1 VIDDER
7 LQELLSQASSLYNN
21 GEYRGAIGA
30 WQEALTVD
38 PGSRKAMEGIRMATL
53 LLGEWEPRGP
63 GAAPDEA
70 APVQADGAAGGGPE
84 VPPEEMEATVDLGVA
99 RVRQLLAERKYQE
112 AIEGAR
118 ALLPMAPQ
126 AEEIQRLIDE
136 AQQAFE
142 AAPFVEEHLTLAR
155 ELLEQERFAEAE
167 AECRKIFVLDKKHPE
182 GRALLKQIRDRVQ
195 GSLQRAASQLG
206 GMTVKLTLPEVLAA
220 GARPAP
226 AAPSTT
232 EPTGG
237 LARGQEEVE
246 ACSRLEE
253 VFAATGAE
261 GAAGEAPA
269 LEPPE
274 TSGAA
279 PFEMPGSPQEPT
291 IVEAKTIVPP
301 SMRMQPA
308 RPATG
313 PAAGPPQ
320 AASDRAKAPTV
331 SIPVAD
337 SAAADDPSAWEM
349 ELTQLNLKEG
359 ERGLLRGTAAKA
371 TGIPVD
377 PGDGVDLMSLL
388 DNDVGGGSGMPGAGT
403 ATAPRAPGGPA
414 PPAGVGGAAPLD
426 PSTIPTRKAAVRP
439 KEAPRTGV
447 AARETPADHE
457 AEFAAPTTRTRGAE
471 RPPVPAPAATGS
483 RSSFLKF
490 AALLGILVLAGGGV
504 AWWFF
509 FQPRTSSGAGS
520 PGQLATPPAGSP
532 AGPATATAEGPIP
545 TPIGG
550 SGRPQTREPSE
561 REEASVASA
570 PPAIEINEVPVGAPP
585 VGTTPATEPGRPL
598 AVRREPI
605 KPAGAA
611 PLSPEEARRKVAAYT
626 ADGQRLMRL
635 GKWREARA
643 KFNAVLALDPVN
655 FGAKELAD
663 QAQAKIEEEQRLQDD
678 VDSARR
684 LIAEKDFENALRKLY
699 RLPRDRGLGDLDLF
713 IRNAWFNWAAILMK
727 AGNAGEALQ
736 KLSEVLAID
745 PADAEALKL
754 QEVAERYVSR
764 AKDRVY
770 FAFTAGLKLR
780 AYDQK

>member
-1 VIDDER
+1 MIDDER

-63 GAAPDEA
+63 GAAPEEA

-126 AEEIQRLIDE
+126 SEEIQRLIDE

-220 GARPAP
+220 G
-226 AAPSTT
+226 
-232 EPTGG
+232 
-237 LARGQEEVE
+237 
-246 ACSRLEE
+246 
-253 VFAATGAE
+253 
-261 GAAGEAPA
+261 EAPA

-274 TSGAA
+274 TSGAD

-371 TGIPVD
+371 TGTPVD

-388 DNDVGGGSGMPGAGT
+388 DNDVGGGSEKPGAGT

-457 AEFAAPTTRTRGAE
+457 AESTAPTTRTRGAE
-471 RPPVPAPAATGS
+471 RPPVPAATGS

-490 AALLGILVLAGGGV
+490 AALLGILVLVGGGV

-520 PGQLATPPAGSP
+520 PGQLAMPPAGSP
-532 AGPATATAEGPIP
+532 AGAATATAEGPIP

-561 REEASVASA
+561 REEASVASE
-570 PPAIEINEVPVGAPP
+570 PPAIEISEVPVGAPP
-585 VGTTPATEPGRPL
+585 VGTTPATDPGRPL

-626 ADGQRLMRL
+626 ADGERLMRL

-684 LIAEKDFENALRKLY
+684 LISEKDFENALRKLY

-713 IRNAWFNWAAILMK
+713 IRNAWFNWAVILMK
-727 AGNAGEALQ
+727 AGNAAEALQ

-745 PADAEALKL
+745 PDDAEALKL

>member
-1 VIDDER
+1 MIDDER

-63 GAAPDEA
+63 GAAPEEA

-118 ALLPMAPQ
+118 ALLPMAPHS
-126 AEEIQRLIDE
+126 EEIQRLIDE

-220 GARPAP
+220 G
-226 AAPSTT
+226 
-232 EPTGG
+232 
-237 LARGQEEVE
+237 
-246 ACSRLEE
+246 
-253 VFAATGAE
+253 
-261 GAAGEAPA
+261 EAPA

-274 TSGAA
+274 TSGAD

-371 TGIPVD
+371 TGTPVD

-388 DNDVGGGSGMPGAGT
+388 DNDVGGGSEKPGAGT

-457 AEFAAPTTRTRGAE
+457 AESTAPTTRTRGAE
-471 RPPVPAPAATGS
+471 RPPVPAATGS

-490 AALLGILVLAGGGV
+490 AALLGILVLVGGGV

-520 PGQLATPPAGSP
+520 PGQLAMPPAGSP
-532 AGPATATAEGPIP
+532 AGAATATAEGPIP

-561 REEASVASA
+561 REEASVASE
-570 PPAIEINEVPVGAPP
+570 PPAIEISEVPVGAPP
-585 VGTTPATEPGRPL
+585 VGTTPATDPGRPL

-713 IRNAWFNWAAILMK
+713 IRNAWFNWAVILMK
-727 AGNAGEALQ
+727 AGNAAEALQ

-745 PADAEALKL
+745 PDDAEALKL